1 MLASYPD
8 PALKYLVLYPSIS
21 VSYECRL
28 NLNLNSPFIFLKQF
42 GRHAESIVLPLE
54 LLQKFKSSDFSNP
67 EEYEV
72 WQTRNFKLL
81 EAGLLVHP
89 FIPLKKSDISA
100 QKLRKIIQEGYD
112 GRLEPGW
119 NSESMQ
125 RLRSAVMSLA
135 CRSLTEISD
144 ECHWADGFP
153 LNLHI
158 YKILIEACFDGEDGT
173 IVDEIDEVM
182 ELLKMTWVIL
192 GVNEMLH
199 NLCFTWALFSH
210 FVMSD
215 QIDNEL
221 LSATGNLL
229 VQVTKDANMTEDPDY
244 CDVLSSTVSVIMGW
258 VEKRL
263 HAYHE
268 TFRPS
273 NIDSMQE
280 MVSIGMSTANIL
292 AESCEYHPGTKKKT
306 DVERSRIVTYIQSS
320 LRTAF
325 AQVSSR

>member
-1 MLASYPD
+1 M
-8 PALKYLVLYPSIS
+8 
-21 VSYECRL
+21 
-28 NLNLNSPFIFLKQF
+28 KQF
-42 GRHAESIVLPLE
+42 GKHAESIVFPLE
-54 LLQKFKSSDFSNP
+54 FLQKFKASDFSNHQ
-67 EEYEV
+67 EYEA
-72 WQTRNFKLL
+72 WQTRSFKLL

-153 LNLHI
+153 LNVHI
-158 YKILIEACFDGEDGT
+158 YKMLIEACFNGEDGT
-173 IVDEIDEVM
+173 MIDDIDGVM

-192 GVNEMLH
+192 GVNQMLH
-199 NLCFTWALFSH
+199 DLCFTWALFSH
-210 FVMSD
+210 FAISG
-215 QIDNEL
+215 QAEL

-229 VQVTKDANMTEDPDY
+229 VQVTKDAKTTEDPDY
-244 CDVLSSTVSVIMGW
+244 CDVLSSTVSLIMGW

-263 HAYHE
+263 LAYHD
-268 TFRPS
+268 TFTTS
-273 NIDSMQE
+273 NIDSMDD
-280 MVSIGMSTANIL
+280 MVSIGISTAKIL
-292 AESCEYHPGTKKKT
+292 AESCGYRPGTKEKI
-306 DVERSRIVTYIQSS
+306 DVERSRIATYIRSS

-325 AQVSSR
+325 AQVSSI